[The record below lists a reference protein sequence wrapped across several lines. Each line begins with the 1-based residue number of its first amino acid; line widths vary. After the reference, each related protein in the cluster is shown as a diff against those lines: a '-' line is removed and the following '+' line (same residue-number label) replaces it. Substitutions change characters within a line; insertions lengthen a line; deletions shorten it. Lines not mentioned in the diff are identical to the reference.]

1 MKLVEKKKKLFTTTL
16 VQMDTVGSTAG
27 GAAHGLISN
36 VRIKAVE
43 LP

>member
-1 MKLVEKKKKLFTTTL
+1 MTIVEKKEMFTTTL
-16 VQMDTVGSTAG
+16 VEMDTVGSTVG